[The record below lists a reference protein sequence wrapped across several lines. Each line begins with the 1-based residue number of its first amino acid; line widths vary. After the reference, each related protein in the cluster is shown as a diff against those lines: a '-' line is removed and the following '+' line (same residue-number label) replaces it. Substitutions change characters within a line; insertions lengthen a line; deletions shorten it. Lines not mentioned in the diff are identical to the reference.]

1 MKRLV
6 DLIKLD
12 RLDAL
17 VRRQATGSPEQ
28 LSRRLDMSRSTLFE
42 FIAFLR
48 DEMGAPIRYSKSR
61 NSYIYDYIPR
71 FYLGFEKDRMPSSE
85 LHSAYGGLDGSV
97 DDNVCDDAPDDIIP
111 DDINFND
118 LYMDDYY

>member
-28 LSRRLDMSRSTLFE
+28 LSGRLGMSRSSLFE
-42 FIAFLR
+42 LIAFLR
-48 DEMGAPIRYSKSR
+48 DEMQAPIRYSKSL
-61 NSYIYDYIPR
+61 IKTT
-71 FYLGFEKDRMPSSE
+71 KD
-85 LHSAYGGLDGSV
+85 LNL
-97 DDNVCDDAPDDIIP
+97 
-111 DDINFND
+111 
-118 LYMDDYY
+118 L

>member
-1 MKRLV
+1 MRRLV
-6 DLIKLD
+6 DLVKLD

-61 NSYIYDYIPR
+61 NSYMYEYVPR
-71 FYLGFEKDRMPSSE
+71 FCLGFEKERMQPAE
-85 LHSAYGGLDGSV
+85 LYGACGGI
-97 DDNVCDDAPDDIIP
+97 DDDVCDEEPDESVIP